1 MDKNSSNNLDDY
13 GDSPFDFEISTVIPI
28 NNKGN
33 SIQINNITICLTSD
47 TFQSFQYFM
56 DDLLLGASIGATVF
70 NILVLVVAL
79 KLFKRSGDTMHL
91 FIINMTLGDF
101 LLTIFCHPNEF
112 LSRKHDKLKIKIL
125 CIIIHY
131 FNWTGLAVSGLSLTM
146 LNIDKLIYFKWPL
159 AYDTTMSKRRAG
171 VICIMI
177 WFLSMGYCAYIYAF
191 KKVIVTKECMLNLTD
206 MSEFYYEFFM
216 LVFCILPV
224 TSSLI
229 VSIYLFRLTRQKRC
243 SPMGVPGTVDAPT
256 FKHKAKSLVFIFA
269 TTAWTSFSLLPYRVF
284 NISRKHFFEWSE
296 LPCDVRETVNW
307 LAWFLLYLL
316 TANPIVNPLITAII
330 YAPYRRAIKRFLFQ
344 FPGSNKFQY
353 TSYRAETTDTSF
365 LSLRRSRSRFSGSM
379 DNDNNSTKKN
389 QNSNDVRVSLNSFD
403 TSSGG
408 NKSLEDGQG
417 QKIMMVHLSNKHT
430 KERSSL
436 VVNSVIARNDGI
448 NKDKPFRSSTSVYYL
463 QQQNQGSSSRPNSQN
478 NESILAEEKQTQL

>member
-1 MDKNSSNNLDDY
+1 MNDSTNEY
-13 GDSPFDFEISTVIPI
+13 EDSPFDFEISTIIPI
-28 NNKGN
+28 NNNGK

-47 TFQSFQYFM
+47 TFQSFQYIM

-70 NILVLVVAL
+70 NILVLVVAF

-112 LSRKHDKLKIKIL
+112 LSRKHDKLKIKLL
-125 CIIIHY
+125 CTIIHY

-159 AYDTTMSKRRAG
+159 AYDTTMSKKRAG
-171 VICIMI
+171 VICVMI
-177 WFLSMGYCAYIYAF
+177 WIVSMGYCAYIYAF

-243 SPMGVPGTVDAPT
+243 SPMGVAANVDAPT

-296 LPCDVRETVNW
+296 LSCDVRETVNW
-307 LAWFLLYLL
+307 LAWFLVYLL

-353 TSYRAETTDTSF
+353 TSYRAENTDTSF
-365 LSLRRSRSRFSGSM
+365 LSFRRSRNRFSGSM
-379 DNDNNSTKKN
+379 DNDNSSGTKKS
-389 QNSNDVRVSLNSFD
+389 QNNNDVRVSLNSFD

-408 NKSLEDGQG
+408 NKSLDDGGQG
-417 QKIMMVHLSNKHT
+417 QKLMMTHLSNKHINI
-430 KERSSL
+430 KDRSSL
-436 VVNSVIARNDGI
+436 VVNSIISRNDGI
-448 NKDKPFRSSTSVYYL
+448 NKDKPFRSSTSAYYL
-463 QQQNQGSSSRPNSQN
+463 QQQVQTSSRPNSQN
-478 NESILAEEKQTQL
+478 NESTLTDEKQTQL